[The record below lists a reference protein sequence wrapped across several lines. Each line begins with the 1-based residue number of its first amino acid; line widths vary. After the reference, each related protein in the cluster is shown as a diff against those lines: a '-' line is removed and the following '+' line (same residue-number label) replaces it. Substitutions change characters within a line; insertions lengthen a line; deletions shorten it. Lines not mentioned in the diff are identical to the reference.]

1 MIIPKDTI
9 PVNPKRSFHQIKFIH
24 PIYLLLTPSSL
35 YSLKFIEVKPVD
47 SFQNLALLENL
58 YRLKS
63 LGYTYVDPITP
74 NIQTASHTLPD
85 SLATLAQS
93 ISQCY
98 LCDLSKSRRQSMIG
112 YGDSKAQLMFIDAYV
127 SAAED
132 EAADYYIGR
141 SGVMLRDMIEK
152 VINLKIDDVYL
163 THAVKCK
170 PFGFQNPSPS
180 ECNSC
185 APFLSKQISLIKP
198 RIIVTLGPDAYQIL
212 TGDNGDFERVRG
224 EIIPFGETLLIPM
237 YHPLYLVRNP
247 SLKKDSMRD
256 LQTIKAQLS

>member
-1 MIIPKDTI
+1 MK
-9 PVNPKRSFHQIKFIH
+9 
-24 PIYLLLTPSSL
+24 L
-35 YSLKFIEVKPVD
+35 VD

-74 NIQTASHTLPD
+74 NIQTPSNSLPD
-85 SLATLAQS
+85 SLSTLGQN

-112 YGDSKAQLMFIDAYV
+112 YGNPRASLIFVDAYV

-132 EAADYYIGR
+132 EASEYYVGR

-152 VINLKIDDVYL
+152 VLMLRIQDVYF

-180 ECNSC
+180 ECSSC
-185 APFLSKQISLIKP
+185 APFLSKQLELIKP
-198 RIIVTLGPDAYQIL
+198 RFIVTLGPDAYQIL
-212 TGDNGDFERVRG
+212 TGDHGEFERVRG
-224 EIIPFGETLLIPM
+224 EIIPFGDTFLIPM

-247 SLKKDSMRD
+247 SLKKDALRD
-256 LQTIKAQLS
+256 LQTIKGQLS

>member
-1 MIIPKDTI
+1 M
-9 PVNPKRSFHQIKFIH
+9 
-24 PIYLLLTPSSL
+24 
-35 YSLKFIEVKPVD
+35 D

-63 LGYTYVDPITP
+63 LGYSYVDPITP
-74 NIQTASHTLPD
+74 NIQTPSNTLPD
-85 SLATLAQS
+85 SLSTLAQS
-93 ISQCY
+93 ISNCY
-98 LCDLSKSRRQSMIG
+98 LCDLSKSRSQSMSG
-112 YGDSKAQLMFIDAYV
+112 FGNPRAQLMFIDAYV

-132 EAADYYIGR
+132 ESADYYVGR

-152 VINLKIDDVYL
+152 VIQLKIDDVFL

-185 APFLSKQISLIKP
+185 APFLSKQISLIQP
-198 RIIVTLGPDAYQIL
+198 RVIVTLGPDAYQIL
-212 TGDNGDFERVRG
+212 TGENGDFERLRG
-224 EIIPFGETLLIPM
+224 EIIPFGDALLIPM

-247 SLKKDSMRD
+247 SLKKETMRD

>member
-1 MIIPKDTI
+1 MK
-9 PVNPKRSFHQIKFIH
+9 S
-24 PIYLLLTPSSL
+24 
-35 YSLKFIEVKPVD
+35 VD

-74 NIQTASHTLPD
+74 NIQTTPNTLPD
-85 SLATLAQS
+85 SLNTLGQN

-98 LCDLSKSRRQSMIG
+98 LCDLSKSRRQSMSG
-112 YGDSKAQLMFIDAYV
+112 YGNPRADLMFIDAYV

-132 EAADYYIGR
+132 EAAEYYVGR

-152 VINLKIDDVYL
+152 VLMLRVENVYF
-163 THAVKCK
+163 THTVKCK
-170 PFGFQNPSPS
+170 PFGFQNPSTS
-180 ECNSC
+180 ECSSC
-185 APFLSKQISLIKP
+185 TPFLSKQLELIKP
-198 RIIVTLGPDAYQIL
+198 RFIVTLGPDAYQIL
-212 TGDNGDFERVRG
+212 SGDNGDFERVRG
-224 EIIPFGETLLIPM
+224 EIIPFGDAFLIPM

-247 SLKKDSMRD
+247 SLKKEALRD

>member
-1 MIIPKDTI
+1 MTP
-9 PVNPKRSFHQIKFIH
+9 PF
-24 PIYLLLTPSSL
+24 YLLLTPSSL
-35 YSLKFIEVKPVD
+35 YSLKFKEVKPVD

-74 NIQTASHTLPD
+74 NIQTSLNSLPD
-85 SLATLAQS
+85 TLGVLGES
-93 ISQCY
+93 ISKCY
-98 LCDLSKSRRQSMIG
+98 LCDLSKSRSQSMVG
-112 YGDSKAQLMFIDAYV
+112 YGDSRAELMFIDGYV

-132 EAADYYIGR
+132 EEGEYYVGR

-152 VINLKIDDVYL
+152 VLHKNVENIYF

-180 ECNSC
+180 ECSSC
-185 APFLSKQISLIKP
+185 APFLSKQIELIRP
-198 RIIVTLGPDAYQIL
+198 RIIVTLGPDAYHL
-212 TGDNGDFERVRG
+212 LSGDNGDFERVRG
-224 EIIPFGETLLIPM
+224 EVITFGDSLLVPM

-247 SLKKDSMRD
+247 SLKKEAMRD

>member
-1 MIIPKDTI
+1 M
-9 PVNPKRSFHQIKFIH
+9 
-24 PIYLLLTPSSL
+24 
-35 YSLKFIEVKPVD
+35 D

-74 NIQTASHTLPD
+74 NVQSASNTLPD
-85 SLATLAQS
+85 SLSVLGQN

-98 LCDLSKSRRQSMIG
+98 LCDLSKSRRQSMSG
-112 YGDSKAQLMFIDAYV
+112 FGDPRASLMFVDAYV

-132 EAADYYIGR
+132 ESSEYYVGR

-152 VINLKIDDVYL
+152 VLNLKVEDTYF

-170 PFGFQNPSPS
+170 PFGFQNPSAS
-180 ECNSC
+180 ECSSC
-185 APFLSKQISLIKP
+185 TPFLSKQLELIKP
-198 RIIVTLGPDAYQIL
+198 RIIVTLGPDAYRIL
-212 TGDNGDFERVRG
+212 SGDHGDFERVRG
-224 EIIPFGETLLIPM
+224 EIIPFGDAQLIPM

-247 SLKKDSMRD
+247 SLKRDAMRD
-256 LQTIKAQLS
+256 LQTIKAQLL

>member
-1 MIIPKDTI
+1 
-9 PVNPKRSFHQIKFIH
+9 
-24 PIYLLLTPSSL
+24 
-35 YSLKFIEVKPVD
+35 VD

-74 NIQTASHTLPD
+74 NIQTIASSLPD
-85 SLATLAQS
+85 SLNTLEKN

-98 LCDLSKSRRQSMIG
+98 LCDLSKSRRQSMSG
-112 YGDSKAQLMFIDAYV
+112 YGNPHASLMFIDAYV

-132 EAADYYIGR
+132 ESAEYYVGR

-152 VINLKIDDVYL
+152 VLMLRIEDVYF

-170 PFGFQNPSPS
+170 PFGFQNPSTS
-180 ECNSC
+180 ECSSC
-185 APFLSKQISLIKP
+185 APFMSKQLEIIKP
-198 RIIVTLGPDAYQIL
+198 RFIVTLGPDTYQIL
-212 TGDNGDFERVRG
+212 TGDNGDFDRVRG
-224 EIIPFGETLLIPM
+224 EIIPFGDAYVIPM

-247 SLKKDSMRD
+247 SLKKDALRD

>member
-1 MIIPKDTI
+1 M
-9 PVNPKRSFHQIKFIH
+9 N
-24 PIYLLLTPSSL
+24 
-35 YSLKFIEVKPVD
+35 

-63 LGYTYVDPITP
+63 LGYSYVDPITP
-74 NIQTASHTLPD
+74 NIQISSSTLPD
-85 SLATLAQS
+85 SLETLGQS
-93 ISQCY
+93 IAQCY
-98 LCDLSKSRRQSMIG
+98 LCDLNKSRRQSMSG
-112 YGDSKAQLMFIDAYV
+112 YGDPRAQLMFIDAYV

-132 EAADYYIGR
+132 ESAEYYVGR

-152 VINLKIDDVYL
+152 VINLKIENVYL

-198 RIIVTLGPDAYQIL
+198 RVIVTLGPDAYQIL
-212 TGDNGDFERVRG
+212 TGDTEDFERVRG
-224 EIIPFGETLLIPM
+224 EVIPFGELLLIPM
-237 YHPLYLVRNP
+237 YHPLYLIRNP
-247 SLKKDSMRD
+247 SLKKETMRD